1 MAIES
6 VSLANLAPPQP
17 QQRTDQASQTAQAEQ
32 SRQTAEARRPEPTP
46 ADNEASANQPP
57 QPVVNAQG
65 QMTGRVINAI
75 A

>member
-6 VSLANLAPPQP
+6 VTTTTYAPPQSRP
-17 QQRTDQASQTAQAEQ
+17 DQAAQAATAEQ
-32 SRQTAEARRPEPTP
+32 SRPAREVRQAESTRQ
-46 ADNEASANQPP
+46 DNEATESRPP

-65 QMTGRVINAI
+65 QMTGTTISTI